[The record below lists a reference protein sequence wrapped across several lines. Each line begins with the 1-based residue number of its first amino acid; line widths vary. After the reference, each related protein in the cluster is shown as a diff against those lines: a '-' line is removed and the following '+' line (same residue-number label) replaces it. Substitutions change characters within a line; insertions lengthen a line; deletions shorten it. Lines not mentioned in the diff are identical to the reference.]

1 MTTIA
6 LITGANKGI
15 GFGTARLLGAR
26 GMTVLIG
33 ARDEAR
39 GAEAEQALRD
49 GGADARF
56 VQLDVT
62 DEKSVVRAAEWISAE
77 FGRLDILINN
87 AGVFIERDFV
97 GEADPIHDLESE
109 IAINL
114 TAPIQ
119 LTHDVL
125 KRWPAPEAIVFVTSG
140 FALVSPKRA
149 PTYGATKAG
158 LHAFT
163 ESLRLQL
170 AARGTHVLELLPPT
184 VDTQMNA
191 NFKGK
196 KMPPEKVAEA
206 KLKALEGRGEMVLP
220 GDTALLPLLLRLAPT
235 TAKAMV
241 AKL

>member
-1 MTTIA
+1 MQKTV
-6 LITGANKGI
+6 LITGGTAGI
-15 GFGTARLLGAR
+15 GLALAAAFLDR
-26 GMTVLIG
+26 GDQVAVCGRSQAALD
-33 ARDEAR
+33 RFSRQHPEALAIQ
-39 GAEAEQALRD
+39 G
-49 GGADARF
+49 
-56 VQLDVT
+56 DVT
-62 DEKSVVRAAEWISAE
+62 SEAAREAMLEAVARA

-97 GEADPIHDLESE
+97 GDADATQDLENE

-114 TAPIQ
+114 TGPIL
-119 LTHDVL
+119 LTHGVL

-149 PTYGATKAG
+149 PTYGASKAG

-196 KMPPEKVAEA
+196 KMPPEVVAEA
-206 KLKALEGRGEMVLP
+206 TLNALKTRREMALP
-220 GDTALLPLLLRLAPT
+220 GDTALLPILLRLAPR
-235 TAKAMV
+235 V
-241 AKL
+241 AKGMVSKL

>member
-1 MTTIA
+1 LKTV
-6 LITGANKGI
+6 LITGGTAGI
-15 GFGTARLLGAR
+15 GRAL
-26 GMTVLIG
+26 
-33 ARDEAR
+33 
-39 GAEAEQALRD
+39 AEAYLSRGDQVAVCGRSQAALD
-49 GGADARF
+49 RF
-56 VQLDVT
+56 SRQFPKALAIQADVT
-62 DEKSVVRAAEWISAE
+62 SEKAREAMLEAVAQT
-77 FGRLDILINN
+77 FGQLDILINN

-97 GEADPIHDLESE
+97 GEADPTHDLENE

-114 TAPIQ
+114 TGPIQ

-206 KLKALEGRGEMVLP
+206 TLRALEERREMVLP
-220 GDTALLPLLLRLAPT
+220 GDTALLPLLLRLAPA

-241 AKL
+241 SKL